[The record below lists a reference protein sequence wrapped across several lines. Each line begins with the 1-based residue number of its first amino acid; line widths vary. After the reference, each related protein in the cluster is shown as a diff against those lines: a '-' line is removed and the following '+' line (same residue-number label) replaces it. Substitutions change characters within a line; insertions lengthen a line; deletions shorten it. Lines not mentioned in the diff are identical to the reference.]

1 MPECFREM
9 LFKTLSNA
17 TCRLAKLL
25 VGDGKKKNLLKL
37 KVGRKNKPEKEKE
50 KGQRRH
56 AGIWLLASSVLGD

>member
-1 MPECFREM
+1 MFQRNV
-9 LFKTLSNA
+9 FKTLSNA

-25 VGDGKKKNLLKL
+25 VGDVKKKKNLLKL
-37 KVGRKNKPEKEKE
+37 KVGRKHKPEKEKE